1 MLSFLSKFIHES
13 IEKDKSLL
21 KKEFSS
27 PKALLYQMYFVIN
40 KLDEARL
47 YRMDFLVNFG
57 VSLDHIRLIYEALE
71 QGGTYE
77 DVKELTFNHLPFL
90 TILKINKYFSWGD
103 KKLHQVFY
111 IENKDDISED
121 LLHDFKDPTSEDKF
135 RQPKTLGKVPIKEP
149 EKQVIVK

>member
-1 MLSFLSKFIHES
+1 MKSGVALKFAKTHKDRLSLMLSFLSKFIHES

-27 PKALLYQMYFVIN
+27 PKSLLYQMYFVIN

-71 QGGTYE
+71 
-77 DVKELTFNHLPFL
+77 
-90 TILKINKYFSWGD
+90 
-103 KKLHQVFY
+103 
-111 IENKDDISED
+111 
-121 LLHDFKDPTSEDKF
+121 
-135 RQPKTLGKVPIKEP
+135 
-149 EKQVIVK
+149 

>member
-1 MLSFLSKFIHES
+1 MKSGVALKFAKTHKDRLSLMLSFLSKFIHES

-71 QGGTYE
+71 
-77 DVKELTFNHLPFL
+77 
-90 TILKINKYFSWGD
+90 
-103 KKLHQVFY
+103 
-111 IENKDDISED
+111 
-121 LLHDFKDPTSEDKF
+121 
-135 RQPKTLGKVPIKEP
+135 
-149 EKQVIVK
+149 